1 MGEVFLD
8 LYDLSERATRYEWLL
23 KEEAQSKGRLLS
35 SQDTDYRDPN
45 FEIDVA
51 EICLK
56 QPMVCNPLRPRDVE
70 APVSQAVKREVV
82 ENIRPYTFDISK
94 PSEIID
100 YLLVNNALK
109 LSEGHEIPS

>member
-1 MGEVFLD
+1 MTSPKGPHDMNGCL
-8 LYDLSERATRYEWLL
+8 RKRPKA
-23 KEEAQSKGRLLS
+23 SKGRLLS
-35 SQDTDYRDPN
+35 SQDTDYRDPK

-82 ENIRPYTFDISK
+82 
-94 PSEIID
+94 
-100 YLLVNNALK
+100 
-109 LSEGHEIPS
+109 

>member
-1 MGEVFLD
+1 MNG
-8 LYDLSERATRYEWLL
+8 

-56 QPMVCNPLRPRDVE
+56 QPMVCNPIRPRDVE

-82 ENIRPYTFDISK
+82 KNIRHYTLTHIFREFFPANVWSAHET
-94 PSEIID
+94 SGTLTID
-100 YLLVNNALK
+100 K
-109 LSEGHEIPS
+109 

>member
-1 MGEVFLD
+1 MISMTG
-8 LYDLSERATRYEWLL
+8 ATRYEWLL

-56 QPMVCNPLRPRDVE
+56 QPMVCNPIRPRDVE

-82 ENIRPYTFDISK
+82 KKIRHYTLTHIFREFF
-94 PSEIID
+94 PANV
-100 YLLVNNALK
+100 YNGLLMK
-109 LSEGHEIPS
+109 LRVP

>member
-8 LYDLSERATRYEWLL
+8 LYDLSEGATRYEWLL
-23 KEEAQSKGRLLS
+23 KEEAQSKPSKGRLLS

-82 ENIRPYTFDISK
+82 
-94 PSEIID
+94 
-100 YLLVNNALK
+100 
-109 LSEGHEIPS
+109 